1 MKRALKDSVVV
12 LTGASSGIGR
22 EAALQFA
29 REGCKL
35 VLAARDGSALDE
47 VARLCN
53 ELGGEAIAV
62 PTDVSDDHAVRALRD
77 AAVARFGRIDV
88 WVNDAAAYMM
98 GPVEETPTEA
108 YKRLFEVNV
117 LGVVNG
123 TKAALEDMRKRD
135 EGVIINVGSLA
146 GKSAYPQASA
156 YCASKHAVHA
166 FTQALR
172 EELVG
177 SNSKI
182 EACIVA
188 PGTVDTPL
196 FQHAANYTG
205 REIEAMRPIYSAARV
220 AHAIVHCAKRPR
232 REVLVG
238 AMPKSFSLM
247 QMLLPG
253 VFERVQPKMIE
264 SDHLGDAPVAKNE
277 GNLYVPT
284 APHDV
289 SGGWKQR
296 KSMGVGL
303 IAAFAA
309 LAIPALY
316 FGAPHARRLLSA

>member
-1 MKRALKDSVVV
+1 MKRALRDSVVV

-29 REGCKL
+29 KEGCKL
-35 VLAARDGSALDE
+35 VLAARDASALDE

-62 PTDVSDDHAVRALRD
+62 RTDVSDNDAVRRLRD

-98 GPVEETPTEA
+98 GSVESTPAEV
-108 YKRLFEVNV
+108 YKRLFETNV
-117 LGVVNG
+117 LGVVHG
-123 TKAALEDMRKRD
+123 TKAALEEMRKRN

-146 GKSAYPQASA
+146 GKSAYAEASA

-166 FTQALR
+166 FTEALR
-172 EELVG
+172 QELV
-177 SNSKI
+177 SEKSKI

-205 REIEAMRPIYSAARV
+205 QEIEAMKPIYSPARV
-220 AHAIVHCAKRPR
+220 AHAIVRCAKHPR

-238 AMPKSFSLM
+238 AMPKTFSLM

-253 VFERVQPKMIE
+253 IFERVQPKMIE

-284 APHDV
+284 APHEV

-296 KSMGVGL
+296 KSVGFGL
-303 IAAFAA
+303 FAAFAA
-309 LAIPALY
+309 LALPAAY
-316 FGAPHARRLLSA
+316 FGAPRARRLLSS